1 LLAHCACEPHFFSYD
16 AAVPTILR
24 ERGYRFFFYMADRLE
39 PPHVHVTRDDSAAK
53 LWLDPLEFAF
63 VEGFRR
69 HECNDILR
77 ITEAHLDEF
86 LRAWYQTFGG
96 LQP

>member
-1 LLAHCACEPHFFSYD
+1 M
-16 AAVPTILR
+16 PTILR
-24 ERGYRFFFYMADRLE
+24 ERGCRFFFFMADRYE
-39 PPHVHVTRDDSAAK
+39 PPHVHVTKDDNAAK
-53 LWLDPLEFAF
+53 LWLDPLEFAY

-69 HECNDILR
+69 HECNEILH

-86 LRAWYQTFGG
+86 LRLWYQTFGG